1 MRGAERAARGQI
13 AKCPVHAQALIAR
26 RVVGDFRA
34 PDILRLGLTPLYT
47 RFRDMWAAAEALAAV
62 LAGAEWARPEYST
75 RAAVT

>member
-1 MRGAERAARGQI
+1 VGPPRSRRRPARLR
-13 AKCPVHAQALIAR
+13 AQALAAR

-47 RFRDMWAAAEALAAV
+47 RFADMWAAAHALAAV
-62 LAGAEWARPEYST
+62 LAGAEWARPEYRT